1 MASEEER
8 RIETGN
14 MFFLIAG
21 IQPKIVDVDAP
32 TRRCPSCGLYQAGL
46 KRQDH
51 YFSIFFLPLFR
62 VKKGVGYLLKQE
74 NPLKPVAGPGF
85 NADFVE
91 CRSSRLI
98 VFVLTAGNPILDL
111 LLKSTPDAFF
121 LDPTSLF
128 L

>member
-1 MASEEER
+1 MASEEVR

-62 VKKGVGYLLKQE
+62 VKKGVPFLQCRSCGGISSE
-74 NPLKPVAGPGF
+74 SGEPFDTRGGPGLQ
-85 NADFVE
+85 
-91 CRSSRLI
+91 CRFCGMPLE
-98 VFVLTAGNPILDL
+98 
-111 LLKSTPDAFF
+111 
-121 LDPTSLF
+121 PTHRFCPYCGKPHS
-128 L
+128 